1 VSNND
6 PSPVRLSY
14 SHGDFTMNRKIA
26 VWLWVLA
33 VSLVSGCGATRPS
46 SYYQLTVPGD
56 IAPVADP
63 KPYPVTLLVGPIRT
77 SHLYREDHIV
87 YSSNGESMGTYE
99 FQRWAQ
105 PPTEMIQEI
114 LLRQLRTSGRYRGVD
129 VLRSNSRGDYLLFGR
144 LFDFKEV
151 SGNALVARLTVE
163 WELRDMKTASTVW
176 THYYTHDEPVN
187 GKEMSSVV
195 AALDHNVQQ
204 SVGEVKS
211 GLDQFFS
218 VQQPNHIP

>member
-1 VSNND
+1 M
-6 PSPVRLSY
+6 
-14 SHGDFTMNRKIA
+14 TRKIA
-26 VWLWVLA
+26 VWLWALA
-33 VSLVSGCGATRPS
+33 VSLASGCGATRPS

-63 KPYPVTLLVGPIRT
+63 TPYPVTLLVGPIRT

-218 VQQPNHIP
+218 ARQPNHIP

>member
-1 VSNND
+1 
-6 PSPVRLSY
+6 
-14 SHGDFTMNRKIA
+14 MNRKIA
-26 VWLWVLA
+26 VWLWALA
-33 VSLVSGCGATRPS
+33 VSLASGCGATRPS

-218 VQQPNHIP
+218 AQQPNHIP

>member
-1 VSNND
+1 
-6 PSPVRLSY
+6 
-14 SHGDFTMNRKIA
+14 M
-26 VWLWVLA
+26 WLGALA
-33 VSLVSGCGATRPS
+33 VSLASGCGATRPS
-46 SYYQLTVPGD
+46 KYYQLTVPGD
-56 IAPVADP
+56 LAPVADP
-63 KPYPVTLLVGPIRT
+63 RPYPVTLLLGPLRA

-114 LLRQLRTSGRYRGVD
+114 LLRQLRTSGRYREVD
-129 VLRSNSRGDYLLFGR
+129 LLRSNARGDFLLHGR

-163 WELRDMKTASTVW
+163 WELRDMKTASTIW

-187 GKEMSSVV
+187 GKDMSAVV
-195 AALDHNVQQ
+195 AALNHNVQR
-204 SVGEVKS
+204 SVDEVKS
-211 GLDQFFS
+211 GLVQLFS
-218 VQQPNHIP
+218 AQQLNHTP

>member
-1 VSNND
+1 
-6 PSPVRLSY
+6 
-14 SHGDFTMNRKIA
+14 MNRKIA
-26 VWLWVLA
+26 VWLWALA
-33 VSLVSGCGATRPS
+33 VSLASGCGATRPS

-204 SVGEVKS
+204 LVGEVKS

-218 VQQPNHIP
+218 ARQPNHIP